1 MTDREAHCCE
11 ELERCRANIVKTKG
25 KIEFHKDMLKKL
37 EHKEME
43 LLERLGALKLQDL
56 HSIIST
62 RGYNIDD
69 LREAM
74 IAGDLS
80 GIIPQNPVEKS
91 DRQTETPVPIAENIP
106 QQENKFNSD
115 EEDTSSEDNK
125 SVVLADKDNNFER
138 KNEL

>member
-74 IAGDLS
+74 IAGDFS
-80 GIIPQNPVEKS
+80 GVIPQNPVEKS
-91 DRQTETPVPIAENIP
+91 DGQTETPAPITENIP
-106 QQENKFNSD
+106 QQENKLKSD
-115 EEDTSSEDNK
+115 DENSSEENK
-125 SVVLADKDNNFER
+125 SAAIADKDNDLER

>member
-1 MTDREAHCCE
+1 MTDKEAHCCE

-74 IAGDLS
+74 IVGDFS
-80 GIIPQNPVEKS
+80 GVIPQTPVEKS
-91 DRQTETPVPIAENIP
+91 DGQAENIAP
-106 QQENKFNSD
+106 TTENISQRKNKLNSDNENSSEENKSAALAD
-115 EEDTSSEDNK
+115 EKQSETDNK
-125 SVVLADKDNNFER
+125 F
-138 KNEL
+138 

>member
-1 MTDREAHCCE
+1 
-11 ELERCRANIVKTKG
+11 
-25 KIEFHKDMLKKL
+25 
-37 EHKEME
+37 ME

-74 IAGDLS
+74 IAGDFS
-80 GIIPQNPVEKS
+80 GVIPQNPVEKS
-91 DRQTETPVPIAENIP
+91 DGQTETPAPITENIP
-106 QQENKFNSD
+106 QQENKLKSD
-115 EEDTSSEDNK
+115 DENSSEENK
-125 SVVLADKDNNFER
+125 SAAIADKDNDLER

>member
-1 MTDREAHCCE
+1 MTDKEAHCCE

-43 LLERLGALKLQDL
+43 LLERLGAIKLQDL

-62 RGYNIDD
+62 RGYDIDD

-74 IAGDLS
+74 IAGDFS
-80 GIIPQNPVEKS
+80 GIIPQNPAEKA
-91 DRQTETPVPIAENIP
+91 DGQAETPAPITEDIP
-106 QQENKFNSD
+106 QKEGKLSSGDENSR
-115 EEDTSSEDNK
+115 EGNK
-125 SVVLADKDNNFER
+125 SAALADKDNNLER
-138 KNEL
+138 KNEI